1 MARRFGVVLAVC
13 LFACGDKREPHRD
26 PPPPAQVDPLDALH
40 WDAAPLDW
48 TKPVA
53 QHARDLSGFAG
64 SAACQP
70 CHAAIFA
77 SYQRHSMARTGMRPI
92 GSVDQAWIG
101 KIFDA
106 ATPVVH
112 ERSHFSYT
120 PVRRGTKYF
129 VTETLLAKSGGA
141 VAAWDEPITHVF
153 SAGSY
158 GLAFYSERGGRLIHL
173 PIDYYAKAARW
184 DLDPMAFGGNPR
196 IGVQLDTYC
205 ISCHSDEPAQR
216 FRDPL
221 PNGIGCER
229 CHGPSK
235 LHVTSLR
242 AEDTVGPKQHLTA
255 RRQLEVCAQC
265 HQSTFPVLRDGRDHF
280 DFRPGEPLDAMRV
293 NFLANPAEQDRVK
306 LLDHAERLVRSAC
319 WLGARDKL
327 TCTTCHDPHTS
338 SLEKDATWWDGKC
351 MQCHQRAACTDTKA
365 HRDAAGDH
373 CASCHMR
380 SGPTSNVPLVNVTDH
395 WIQKRPAPIAPG
407 PTQSP
412 RSLVAWSTQIGE
424 PVADAGA
431 AALAHADAGLADE
444 ATRLAIAAKPSAP
457 IYDLLASAYLARH
470 HLREAGV
477 AFRAAL
483 RLDPDDTGALFGYA
497 RVMLDQH
504 QAAEARH
511 AFDRMLQLDPD
522 DIAALETLGIDLY
535 RSGDHAHATELFRR
549 AAATG
554 RASGIA
560 YVGLA
565 LDARGDANQERVWLE
580 RAWRAEPRDR
590 WILDELA
597 AVSANDRVQLA
608 DITRRKTALEPDLAT
623 SPATAWIPVQN
634 RRQ

>member
-1 MARRFGVVLAVC
+1 MARGFAVVLAIG
-13 LFACGDKREPHRD
+13 LIACGDKREQ
-26 PPPPAQVDPLDALH
+26 PPPAPAHVDPLDALH
-40 WDAAPLDW
+40 WDTAPLDW
-48 TKPVA
+48 TKPIV

-70 CHAAIFA
+70 CHAKIFA

-92 GSVDQAWIG
+92 ASVDQPWIG

-112 ERSHFSYT
+112 QRSNFSYT
-120 PVRRGTKYF
+120 PVRRGKAYF
-129 VTETLLAKSGGA
+129 VTETLLAKSGAA
-141 VAAWDEPITHVF
+141 VASWDEPITHVF

-196 IGVQLDTYC
+196 IGVALDTYC
-205 ISCHSDEPAQR
+205 ISCHSDEPARR
-216 FRDPL
+216 FSDPL

-235 LHVTSLR
+235 QHVTSLR
-242 AEDTVGPKQHLTA
+242 PEDTVGPKQHLTA

-293 NFLANPAEQDRVK
+293 NFLADPAEQDRVK

-338 SLEKDATWWDGKC
+338 SLEKDTVWWDGKC
-351 MQCHQRAACTDTKA
+351 MQCHDRAACTDTKA
-365 HRDAAGDH
+365 NRDAAGDH
-373 CASCHMR
+373 CTACHMR
-380 SGPTSNVPLVNVTDH
+380 TGTTSNVPLVSVTDH
-395 WIQKRPAPIAPG
+395 WIQKRPPPIASG
-407 PTQSP
+407 STQPP
-412 RSLVAWSTQIGE
+412 RSLVAWSTHVGE

-431 AALAHADAGLADE
+431 SALAHADAGLTDE
-444 ATRLAIAAKPSAP
+444 AMRLAIAAKPSAP
-457 IYDLLASAYLARH
+457 IYDLLATAYLARH
-470 HLREAGV
+470 HLREAGL
-477 AFRAAL
+477 AYRAAL

-504 QAAEARH
+504 QAGEARH

-522 DIAALETLGIDLY
+522 DIAALETLGIDRY
-535 RSGDHAHATELFRR
+535 RSGDRARASELFHR
-549 AAATG
+549 AVATG

-565 LDARGDANQERVWLE
+565 LDARGDAKQELAWLE
-580 RAWRAEPRDR
+580 LAWRAEPRDR

-597 AVSANDRVQLA
+597 VVAADDPTRLA
-608 DITRRKTALEPDLAT
+608 DIARRRSALETDLSISGA
-623 SPATAWIPVQN
+623 SAWIPVQN

>member
-1 MARRFGVVLAVC
+1 MARGPAVVLAIC
-13 LFACGDKREPHRD
+13 LIACGDKREPHHD
-26 PPPPAQVDPLDALH
+26 PPAPAHIDPLDALH
-40 WDAAPLDW
+40 WDAAALDW
-48 TKPVA
+48 TKPIA

-70 CHAAIFA
+70 CHAKIFA

-92 GSVDQAWIG
+92 ASVDQAWIA

-106 ATPVVH
+106 ATPVTH
-112 ERSHFSYT
+112 QRSGFNYT
-120 PVRRGTKYF
+120 PVRRGKAYF
-129 VTETLLAKSGGA
+129 VTETLLAKSGAA
-141 VAAWDEPITHVF
+141 VASWDEPITHLF

-196 IGVQLDTYC
+196 IGVALDTYC
-205 ISCHSDEPAQR
+205 ISCHSDEPARR
-216 FRDPL
+216 FSDPL

-235 LHVTSLR
+235 QHVTSLR
-242 AEDTVGPKQHLTA
+242 PEDTVGPKQQLTA

-280 DFRPGEPLDAMRV
+280 DFRPGEALDAMRV
-293 NFLANPAEQDRVK
+293 NFLADPAEQDRVK

-338 SLEKDATWWDGKC
+338 SLDKDAAWWDGKC
-351 MQCHQRAACTDTKA
+351 MQCHDRAACTDTKA

-373 CASCHMR
+373 CTACHMR
-380 SGPTSNVPLVNVTDH
+380 SGTTSNVPLVSVTDH
-395 WIQKRPAPIAPG
+395 WIQKRPPPIAPG
-407 PTQSP
+407 PTQP
-412 RSLVAWSTQIGE
+412 PHSLVAWSMHVGE

-431 AALAHADAGLADE
+431 SALAHADAGLTDE

-457 IYDLLASAYLARH
+457 IYDLLATAYLARH
-470 HLREAGV
+470 HEREAGL
-477 AFRAAL
+477 AYRAAL
-483 RLDPDDTGALFGYA
+483 RLDPDDTDALFGYA

-504 QAAEARH
+504 QAGEARH

-535 RSGDHAHATELFRR
+535 RGGDRAHASELFHR

-560 YVGLA
+560 YV
-565 LDARGDANQERVWLE
+565 
-580 RAWRAEPRDR
+580 
-590 WILDELA
+590 
-597 AVSANDRVQLA
+597 
-608 DITRRKTALEPDLAT
+608 
-623 SPATAWIPVQN
+623 
-634 RRQ
+634 